1 MANYTDYTAQPG
13 DTVLGIINNTY
24 GRLPQVEKDRML
36 DEFEYLN
43 KRKAGD
49 IKAYETYLIPT
60 STYYKDQVGERF
72 GPDELLNAISAGAAY
87 RNKAL
92 GRVNSWRELTGL
104 GPATFTP
111 SSLASSLRSYS
122 TATDTDIENRIVAQA
137 LAAGIDRIEDLDP
150 WFTKRG
156 YDKVFL
162 KKTADALRARLG
174 EQRDAELQPGRVAK
188 QVQDI
193 DKANTRTIIRDG
205 LQVPQVR
212 NEESDWE
219 WIDDPVLKPY
229 PRFQPAAP
237 TVPTVRQFYEGGKV
251 VSKQY
256 DPEDNTWKQVPGT
269 EAAPRW
275 QDTDTAPAHR
285 KIFRGGKEI
294 VQNWDADKQVW
305 VDVEEAPRWQDKEAE
320 KTAAHRNWEEWVIMT
335 NTGRREAG
343 EPELTLD
350 EKIASYKKFVLIKQE
365 EKTEPTYQLKSITAL
380 MDKKES
386 FLATTHTIN
395 RMLNQLAD
403 PDVVLG
409 GIGSIISGFANITGQ
424 WTQLATTLGEKKFL
438 DHELYRWGRAA
449 KGDQIRG
456 NITALAYSLA
466 RAAEESGGRLAK
478 EDVQMQVD
486 RLSGSLQNK
495 SRFAAALFEVHN
507 ETLALMRHK
516 YKVSKDARVPGTE
529 RSWEEFL
536 AYAGTGIL
544 MPFTHGDQEGV
555 GYEIW
560 VTDEN
565 GNKKSKI
572 QPIAMWSITQ

>member
-13 DTVLGIINNTY
+13 DTVLGIFNNIY
-24 GRLPQVEKDRML
+24 GRLPQVEKNRMIE
-36 DEFEYLN
+36 EFEFLN
-43 KRKAGD
+43 KRPAGD
-49 IKAYETYLIPT
+49 IKAHETYLIPT
-60 STYYKDQVGERF
+60 SNYYRDQVGERF
-72 GPDELLNAISAGAAY
+72 GPDELLNVISAGAAY

-111 SSLASSLRSYS
+111 STLASSLRSYS
-122 TATDTDIENRIVAQA
+122 TATDKDIEGRIVAQA

-174 EQRDAELQPGRVAK
+174 EQRDAELQSGRVAK
-188 QVQDI
+188 QAQEI

-205 LQVPQVR
+205 QKIPQVR
-212 NEESDWE
+212 NEESNWK

-237 TVPTVRQFYEGGKV
+237 TVPTVRQFYEDGKV
-251 VSKQY
+251 VFKQY
-256 DPEDNTWKQVPGT
+256 DPEDDTWKQVPGT
-269 EAAPRW
+269 EA
-275 QDTDTAPAHR
+275 
-285 KIFRGGKEI
+285 
-294 VQNWDADKQVW
+294 
-305 VDVEEAPRWQDKEAE
+305 APRWQDKEAE
-320 KTAAHRNWEEWVIMT
+320 KTAAHRNWEEWVMMT
-335 NTGRREAG
+335 NTARREAG

-365 EKTEPTYQLKSITAL
+365 EKTDPTYQPKAITEL
-380 MDKKES
+380 MNKKES
-386 FLATTHTIN
+386 FLNTSNTIN

-403 PDVVLG
+403 PNVLIG
-409 GIGSIISGFANITGQ
+409 GIGSIVSGFANITGQ
-424 WTQLATTLGEKKFL
+424 WTQLATTLGEQKLL
-438 DHELYRWGRAA
+438 DHKLYDWGKAA
-449 KGDQIRG
+449 KGDQLKG

-466 RAAEESGGRLAK
+466 RAAEDSGGRLA
-478 EDVQMQVD
+478 ESDVRMQVE
-486 RLSGSLQNK
+486 RLTGSLQNK

-507 ETLALMRHK
+507 ETLALMKHK
-516 YKVSKDARVPGTE
+516 YKVSKDAGVPGTE